1 MTAHRTQ
8 RTVIAVK
15 VRRCKNCKHRMFDVV
30 ERCETCGA
38 RTLRWYV
45 RVIVTIAFVVI
56 AIALLIF
63 VIHTAS
69 QPTIERLPPPE

>member
-1 MTAHRTQ
+1 MQ
-8 RTVIAVK
+8 RTVAVVK
-15 VRRCKNCKHRMFDVV
+15 VRRCKNCKYRMFDVV
-30 ERCETCGA
+30 ERCESCGA
-38 RTLRWYV
+38 RTTRWYI
-45 RVIVTIAFVVI
+45 RVIVNVAFVVL